1 MSLVWSLKEKRDQV
15 LSGKL
20 LKRRFFVLFFIIS
33 VLMLTRTIIYIPFPY
48 HFRMVTKIR
57 TNGKIKHSWE
67 IIISITETWL
77 YQAVD
82 KWSNGDMRLPTWTKF
97 FPVDSFL
104 DPFLLLLILVSL
116 VLVGFVFGLLS
127 WFFGWCSFLQF
138 WFFTGSFGWTV
149 CGFFRLFVHSL
160 WLVFWFFKLCVPE
173 NLMG

>member
-1 MSLVWSLKEKRDQV
+1 MSWVWSLKEQRDQV

-20 LKRRFFVLFFIIS
+20 LKRRFIVLFFIIS
-33 VLMLTRTIIYIPFPY
+33 VLMLTQTIIYIPFPY
-48 HFRMVTKIR
+48 DFRMVTKIR

-77 YQAVD
+77 YQAVN

-116 VLVGFVFGLLS
+116 VLVGFVFRSVVLVLWLMQFFSAILVFLLVLL
-127 WFFGWCSFLQF
+127 GGQC
-138 WFFTGSFGWTV
+138 V
-149 CGFFRLFVHSL
+149 GFF
-160 WLVFWFFKLCVPE
+160 
-173 NLMG
+173 